1 MEILQSFNLLSL
13 YLKVCICH
21 FLLLVTHA
29 IWKFHHKWN
38 HVCNLI
44 LLNGISQWVDRK
56 LYSITLMQRHLELEF
71 LVHLEYISK
80 AWLHSL
86 FCIWKDLS
94 IRFLDRSKVQVKFSW
109 VENDWYLS
117 MLGIALLM
125 VLLLDPSV
133 FLRLC
138 IRDD

>member
-1 MEILQSFNLLSL
+1 MGILQSFYLLSL
-13 YLKVCICH
+13 YLKVYICH

-44 LLNGISQWVDRK
+44 LLNGIFRWVDRK
-56 LYSITLMQRHLELEF
+56 LYSKALMQKHLELKF
-71 LVHLEYISK
+71 LVHLEYTGK
-80 AWLHSL
+80 VWLHSQ

-94 IRFLDRSKVQVKFSW
+94 IRFLDRSKVLVKFNW
-109 VENDWYLS
+109 VANDLYLS

-125 VLLLDPSV
+125 VLLQDPSA

-138 IRDD
+138 IMDD